1 MCSLRSVDR
10 SDDEEVSKGNPGEQ
24 AYGLGRI
31 LALSDGV
38 FAFALTLLVVQLA
51 IPAAA
56 SHTSL
61 SSQLLDQMPSYFSY
75 VISFT
80 AVASTWYGHHE
91 NFKYIR
97 RYDGRL
103 IALNFGSLL
112 LIAFLP
118 FPTAVLGRNQHEPLA
133 AVVYAMTLALNNMFS
148 AATWWYAIHRR
159 RLVRHNL
166 EQRVVRLRFYRTLA
180 GTAVF
185 LLSIP
190 VALWQPLAAEI
201 AWSLFLVAIF
211 VFLRGNGGA
220 ATTSKAPQ
228 IGSRHGDRPG

>member
-1 MCSLRSVDR
+1 MCSLRSVHR
-10 SDDEEVSKGNPGEQ
+10 SDDEEASKGNPGEQ

-38 FAFALTLLVVQLA
+38 FAFALTLLVVQLTV
-51 IPAAA
+51 PTA
-56 SHTSL
+56 SSHSSL

-91 NFKYIR
+91 TFKYIR

-133 AVVYAMTLALNNMFS
+133 AVVYALTLALSNLFS

-159 RLVRHNL
+159 RLVRHDL
-166 EQRVVRLRFYRTLA
+166 EPRIVRLRFCRTLA
-180 GTAVF
+180 GTGVF

-190 VALWQPLAAEI
+190 VGLWQPLAAEI
-201 AWSLFLVAIF
+201 AWSVFLVAIF
-211 VFLRGNGGA
+211 VFLRGNGGV
-220 ATTSKAPQ
+220 TTTKAPHQ
-228 IGSRHGDRPG
+228 GSPHEASK